1 VYLYVPFVCAQGSI
15 GTLETLEV
23 MSFDINNFRGAFPPQ
38 LCETKAPDCRVGF
51 DHGLPALERY
61 QAIYPWTLAMNAS
74 GNKVRACVR
83 ACVRLLQARAS
94 PRPHDCV
101 VCLPG

>member
-1 VYLYVPFVCAQGSI
+1 
-15 GTLETLEV
+15 

-74 GNKVRACVR
+74 GNTFGS
-83 ACVRLLQARAS
+83 ARSTISSVGRTYSSA
-94 PRPHDCV
+94 
-101 VCLPG
+101 